1 MFLLIGF
8 AIGAMGTLI
17 GVGGGVVLVPL
28 LLHLYPDKP
37 SYWIGGITM
46 GMIAVNA
53 TSGSITYWRRGK
65 VHFKAALIFVLA
77 GIPGGILGVFAEHQV
92 NRTVFESI
100 FGVAMMLFA
109 VALWFKPVGM
119 DGGVSASSTLD
130 RKFYVQ
136 GGLLSLVI
144 GFVSSFLSIGGGVFH
159 VPALTH
165 ILSFPVHMATG
176 TSHFVLGFTAWIAL
190 ATHLWNGDVSLTEP
204 LMWQLAIGAGLGA
217 QLGAYLSVK
226 VTGNTI
232 LRLLSVVLALVGL
245 RLLLAGVIKS

>member
-1 MFLLIGF
+1 MFLALGF
-8 AIGAMGTLI
+8 AIGAIGTLI

-37 SYWIGGITM
+37 TYWIGGITM

-65 VHFKAALIFVLA
+65 IHMKAALVFVIA
-77 GIPGGILGVFAEHQV
+77 GIPGGILGVLAEHHV
-92 NRTVFESI
+92 NRSMFENI
-100 FGVAMMLFA
+100 FGGAMMLFA
-109 VALWFKPVGM
+109 VALWLKPEKSEASQVGAES
-119 DGGVSASSTLD
+119 DLN

-165 ILSFPVHMATG
+165 VLGFPVHMATG
-176 TSHFVLGFTAWIAL
+176 TSHFVLGCTAWIAL
-190 ATHLWNGDVSLTEP
+190 ATHLWNQDISLSEP
-204 LMWQLAIGAGLGA
+204 ILWQLALGAAVGA

-245 RLLLAGVIKS
+245 RLVFN